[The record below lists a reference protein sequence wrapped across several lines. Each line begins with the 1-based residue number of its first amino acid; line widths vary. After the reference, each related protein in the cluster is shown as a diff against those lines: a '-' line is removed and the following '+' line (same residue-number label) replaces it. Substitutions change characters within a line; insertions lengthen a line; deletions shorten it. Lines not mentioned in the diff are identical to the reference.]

1 MKKFAVAAAL
11 ALFLLWTP
19 DAQAQ
24 DATMAQWVGTWTPVG
39 SLPAGQRHAPKD
51 AQTIEFA
58 VRLAANDAQGQVVI
72 DRPAGTTQYKMEN
85 LTVYFGASG
94 QPPAEYF
101 TFAWEPREDYWLSC
115 TLSNRGG
122 EPMRF
127 SGLCWDETQREGWM
141 EMWRGRGQ
149 APTPQEGRP
158 EQG

>member
-11 ALFLLWTP
+11 ALFLFWTP

-51 AQTIEFA
+51 ADQIKFA
-58 VRLAANDAQGQVVI
+58 VKLTTQNPSGQVVI
-72 DRPAGTTQYKMEN
+72 DRPSGTTQYKMES
-85 LTVYFGASG
+85 LMVYNSDG
-94 QPPAEYF
+94 QGEADYF

-115 TLSNRGG
+115 TLSNRG
-122 EPMRF
+122 ESRF

-141 EMWRGRGQ
+141 QMWRGGGNV
-149 APTPQEGRP
+149 PQPAEGRGN
-158 EQG
+158 QG